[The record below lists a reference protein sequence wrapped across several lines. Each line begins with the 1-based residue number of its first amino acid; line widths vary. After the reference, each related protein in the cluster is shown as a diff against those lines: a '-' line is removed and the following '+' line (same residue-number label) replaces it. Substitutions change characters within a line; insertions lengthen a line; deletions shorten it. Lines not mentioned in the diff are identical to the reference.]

1 MSYGVANIEL
11 VFRKTAITPK
21 MCPHPGWLVFRKTA
35 ITPKMCPHC
44 GWLVFF

>member
-1 MSYGVANIEL
+1 MSYEVANIEL

-21 MCPHPGWLVFRKTA
+21 MMVFRKTA
-35 ITPKMCPHC
+35 ITPKMGPYR